1 MKDEAQLLARH
12 KSDIRNLLGEMDKV
26 NPKEAL
32 SLLDHYVQSHEA
44 NAYQKRNRL
53 TRQVHDVLASFHLD
67 RRILQLTENEIPDAK
82 DRLDHVMQVTEQS
95 AQKVIDAIENSIP
108 MVASLQDDAERLM
121 EKWKTF
127 SRREMHVDQFRV
139 LCRENDTFLRSA
151 HGAADKLKAY
161 LTDMLMAQEFQDI
174 TGQVIRRVIQ
184 LVRNIESQLI
194 ELVRM
199 ISGKREATAL
209 AAEEKRLSQFLPD
222 MARQADRV
230 NSQEDVN
237 DLLSSLGL

>member
-1 MKDEAQLLARH
+1 MEDEAQLLARH
-12 KSDIRNLLGEMDKV
+12 KLDLRNLLGEMDKV

-32 SLLDHYVQSHEA
+32 SLLDHYVRSHEA
-44 NAYQKRNRL
+44 NAYQERDRL
-53 TRQVHDVLASFHLD
+53 ARQVHDVLASFHLD

-95 AQKVIDAIENSIP
+95 AQKVIDAIENSMP
-108 MVASLQDDAERLM
+108 MVAGLQEDAEKLM
-121 EKWKTF
+121 EKWQTF

-161 LTDMLMAQEFQDI
+161 LTDMLLAQEFQDI

-209 AAEEKRLSQFLPD
+209 AAEEKRLSQVLPD

-230 NSQEDVN
+230 NNQEDID